1 MGNDGKLKK
10 SEKGHYDLP
19 MGGHEPSARGDTK
32 GFGMNSVPVS
42 PGYDY
47 STSMPGVAKSELQKG
62 YCNRESITDAC
73 KSDGM
78 EDA

>member
-10 SEKGHYDLP
+10 SEKGSFPRP
-19 MGGHEPSARGDTK
+19 MGGREPSPLGDTR
-32 GFGMNSVPVS
+32 GIGMNSVPVN

-47 STSMPGVAKSELQKG
+47 SSSMPGVAKSELQKG
-62 YCNRESITDAC
+62 FCNRESIADYC

-78 EDA
+78 EEA